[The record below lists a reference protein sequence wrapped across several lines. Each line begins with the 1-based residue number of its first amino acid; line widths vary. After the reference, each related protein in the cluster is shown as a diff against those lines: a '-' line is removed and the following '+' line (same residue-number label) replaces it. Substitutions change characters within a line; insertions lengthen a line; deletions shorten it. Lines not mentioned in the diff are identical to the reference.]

1 MEYLG
6 TAPLAELMEAIAA
19 MGLKEA
25 IDRNTETQKNMVVGL
40 EKIREAIAVL
50 TVELR
55 EK

>member
-1 MEYLG
+1 MEHD
-6 TAPLAELMEAIAA
+6 ELIA
-19 MGLKEA
+19 LVEA
-25 IDRNTETQKNMVVGL
+25 IDRNTKTQKDIADGL